1 VGVSDLQ
8 HIAGVA
14 WTGSGSDG
22 AGDHDRHDDDDSEVP
37 DRLVTEICVR
47 CNQPYT
53 YDRCTTWWDGSL
65 RPVQQIACS
74 SCLEEEEETRRLGQ
88 KQEDFKWAMFHH
100 YHGSDRGS
108 RLVAVCFDQFEEGPH
123 NAQALKTAKAWL
135 KETPRPNLIIV
146 GPIGSGK
153 SYLAACLYR
162 ALVDEYEQT
171 YWVNAGTLMAQIRR
185 GFSSKDAA
193 HEAGS
198 RTERAGTAPFL
209 VLDDLGK
216 VHPGRDVSWVEE
228 TFYAIIEARYRN
240 ELPTI
245 VTTEWKSDALAERVG
260 ASVVSRL
267 EAGAW
272 VLGLRKP
279 ATSYRRPAQM
289 RSPTCDTCDT

>member
-1 VGVSDLQ
+1 VSELQ
-8 HIAGVA
+8 HIADVA
-14 WTGSGSDG
+14 WMGSGNDG
-22 AGDHDRHDDDDSEVP
+22 ADDHHHDDDSELP

-47 CNQPYT
+47 CNQPFT
-53 YDRCTTWWDGSL
+53 YDRYTTWCDGSL

-74 SCLEEEEETRRLGQ
+74 SCLEKEEETRRLQQ
-88 KQEDFKWAMFHH
+88 KQEDFKWVMFHH
-100 YHGSDRGS
+100 YHDSDRGS
-108 RLVAVCFDQFEEGPH
+108 RLAAASFDQFQERPH
-123 NAQALKTAKAWL
+123 NSQALKTARAWL
-135 KETPRPNLIIV
+135 EETPRQNLIIV

-153 SYLAACLYR
+153 SYMAACLYR
-162 ALVDEYEQT
+162 ALIDEYEQT

-198 RTERAGTAPFL
+198 RAERAGTAPFL

-289 RSPTCDTCDT
+289 RPATCDTCNT